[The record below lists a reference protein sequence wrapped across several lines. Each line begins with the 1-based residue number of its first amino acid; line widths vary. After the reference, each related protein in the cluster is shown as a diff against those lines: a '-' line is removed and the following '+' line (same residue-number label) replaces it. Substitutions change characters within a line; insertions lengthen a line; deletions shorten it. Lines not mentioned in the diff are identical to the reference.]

1 MLLLILGGLVARV
14 RGPERAVHGALLGA
28 AVAWAVHA
36 GFDWDW
42 EMPTVALTALVL
54 AAAALQP
61 EEAADPETRLAA

>member
-1 MLLLILGGLVARV
+1 VARRAREAPGDPVVVAAAGLLVAF
-14 RGPERAVHGALLGA
+14 
-28 AVAWAVHA
+28 AVHA

-61 EEAADPETRLAA
+61 PEADRPETRLAA